1 MEEKRV
7 GRKNQGEHGRPA
19 RVDTDFRFKCRRLFP
34 SRPARAREGSPE
46 GGRSPLDFW
55 AVGNPAA
62 AKVQERP
69 VSVSERDVEPVE
81 IHDLGPCRHKI
92 LYEFCFGVG
101 GSIDFR
107 QGSQL
112 RV

>member
-1 MEEKRV
+1 MR
-7 GRKNQGEHGRPA
+7 RKNQGEHGRPA
-19 RVDTDFRFKCRRLFP
+19 RVDTDPVSNGESFFP
-34 SRPARAREGSPE
+34 SRPARAREGAPE
-46 GGRSPLDFW
+46 GGRGPLDFW
-55 AVGNPAA
+55 AAGNPAA

-69 VSVSERDVEPVE
+69 VSVSDRDVEPVE
-81 IHDLGPCRHKI
+81 IHDLGPCDHKI

-112 RV
+112 RI

>member
-1 MEEKRV
+1 MGVPPVLTLTLSRM
-7 GRKNQGEHGRPA
+7 GEVFFSG
-19 RVDTDFRFKCRRLFP
+19 
-34 SRPARAREGSPE
+34 RPARAREGVPE
-46 GGRSPLDFW
+46 GGRGLRDFW

-69 VSVSERDVEPVE
+69 VSVSDPDVEPVE
-81 IHDLGPCRHKI
+81 IHDLGPCGHKI

-101 GSIDFR
+101 GSIDFG

>member
-1 MEEKRV
+1 MGVPPVLTLTLSRM
-7 GRKNQGEHGRPA
+7 GE
-19 RVDTDFRFKCRRLFP
+19 VFFP
-34 SRPARAREGSPE
+34 GRPARAREGVPE
-46 GGRSPLDFW
+46 GAGLVPWTFGRLETPPLQ
-55 AVGNPAA
+55 
-62 AKVQERP
+62 KSKSVQF
-69 VSVSERDVEPVE
+69 SVSDRDVEPVE

-101 GSIDFR
+101 GSIDFG